1 MYCISISWP
10 RAKGKLWQPLKY
22 SKGHTLEKAVYIKR
36 NQNENQLNEK
46 KNSNQKMVHA
56 CIYNKTK
63 DINCGKIPPAE
74 IDWFNYY

>member
-1 MYCISISWP
+1 MKTNWM
-10 RAKGKLWQPLKY
+10 K
-22 SKGHTLEKAVYIKR
+22 
-36 NQNENQLNEK
+36 K